1 MADSIKAQ
9 GILQPIVARP
19 GSHGHFEILSGE
31 RRWRAAQMAG
41 LDRVPVVVKAVT
53 DEAAIAIGL
62 IENIQREDL
71 NPVEEGLGLKRL
83 QDEFGFSQEQVAT
96 AVGRSRSAV
105 ANLLR
110 LLNLE
115 SDVLL
120 MLERGE
126 IDTCHA
132 KVLLAL
138 AGRQVRAATGHE
150 TRSLRQANRGFG
162 KGVGRQGRDDSGKGP
177 NVVDLRKISARG

>member
-1 MADSIKAQ
+1 
-9 GILQPIVARP
+9 
-19 GSHGHFEILSGE
+19 
-31 RRWRAAQMAG
+31 MAG

-126 IDTCHA
+126 IDTGHA

-138 AGRQVRAATGHE
+138 TGE
-150 TRSLRQANRGFG
+150 IRFAQRDRS
-162 KGVGRQGRDDSGKGP
+162 
-177 NVVDLRKISARG
+177 

>member
-1 MADSIKAQ
+1 MRSRSKNCSEGLISPEGSLIAEALQTLADSIKAQ
-9 GILQPIVARP
+9 GILQPIVART
-19 GSHGHFEILSGE
+19 GSNGHFEILSGE

-41 LDRVPVVVKAVT
+41 LDRVPVVIKAVT

-83 QDEFGFSQEQVAT
+83 QDEFGFSQEQVAL

-115 SDVLL
+115 RDVLL

-126 IDTCHA
+126 IDTGHA

-138 AGRQVRAATGHE
+138 TGGDQVRAAH
-150 TRSLRQANRGFG
+150 RS
-162 KGVGRQGRDDSGKGP
+162 
-177 NVVDLRKISARG
+177 